1 MTNEEILAQY
11 GPREAMEYD
20 VVVVGGGPAGLSTA
34 IRLKQ
39 LAAEKGIKNGDWVK
53 VSSKRGHI
61 LTKALVTKRM
71 RPLQVNGQTVHTL
84 GIPRHGSHNALTR
97 KAYSCNVLTTE
108 MGDANTGVP
117 EYKAFLVNVEKAE
130 V

>member
-1 MTNEEILAQY
+1 MPETFVEMNE
-11 GPREAMEYD
+11 
-20 VVVVGGGPAGLSTA
+20 
-34 IRLKQ
+34 Q

-61 LTKALVTKRM
+61 LTKALVTKRL

-84 GIPRHGSHNALTR
+84 GIPRHGSHNALTK